1 MSGGKG
7 TFRGGVNVD
16 LTKPRCKVCVVW
28 GQDGGELD
36 VRVSCDTVHPGTPLP
51 GVDLELVVDMLTRI
65 GQVLPRPANIK
76 LSALSMTTTVANRD
90 CELAVM
96 RKLTARLRHNLP
108 IDVRCVRLERAET
121 KGGAT
126 C

>member
-1 MSGGKG
+1 MS
-7 TFRGGVNVD
+7 D
-16 LTKPRCKVCVVW
+16 PRCKVCVVW

-51 GVDLELVVDMLTRI
+51 GVDLELVVEMLTRI
-65 GQVLPRPANIK
+65 GQVLPRPATVK
-76 LSALSMTTTVANRD
+76 LSALSTTTTVPNRD
-90 CELAVM
+90 CERFVM

-121 KGGAT
+121 KGGAK